1 MHRVLHDDT
10 IDDNDPGEGWSCCDE
25 CKSEIALTVQD
36 LTLGTQVE
44 GNAGTD
50 LGQRRGRAYL
60 SAFAENR
67 LAVAGLVVIVGLL
80 LFCFVG
86 PLLYHTNQ
94 VTTRLA
100 MENLPPG
107 RGRPLGT
114 DNVGYDV
121 LGRLMV
127 GGQTSLE
134 VAFGAA
140 AFALVLGVI
149 WGAVAG
155 YFGGFLDSLMMRIVD
170 AFLAIPVLFLVLFL
184 ATVWRPNV
192 LMLILVVGL
201 VSWLIPAR
209 LVRGETLSLRTR
221 EYVQAAKTMGVRSP
235 TIIYR
240 HIVTNSIGTIMV
252 NATFQIADAIL
263 LVAALSF
270 LGLGIPPPAANWG
283 SMLSDGLNFVYSGY
297 WWLIYPAGIAIV
309 VTVVAFNLVGDGL
322 SDALGVTRRRR

>member
-1 MHRVLHDDT
+1 M
-10 IDDNDPGEGWSCCDE
+10 
-25 CKSEIALTVQD
+25 TVQE

-44 GNAGTD
+44 GGAAETEA
-50 LGQRRGRAYL
+50 GQRRGRAYL
-60 SAFAENR
+60 HAFAENR
-67 LAVAGLVVIVGLL
+67 LALVGLVIIVGLL

-86 PLLYHTNQ
+86 PYLYHTNQ
-94 VTTRLA
+94 ITTRLG

-107 RGRPLGT
+107 PGRPLGT
-114 DNVGYDV
+114 DEVGYDV

-140 AFALVLGVI
+140 AFAVLLGVV

-155 YFGGFLDSLMMRIVD
+155 YFGGILDSFMMRIVD
-170 AFLAIPVLFLVLFL
+170 AFLSIPVLFLLLFL
-184 ATVWRPNV
+184 ATIWRPNV

-235 TIIYR
+235 IIIYR
-240 HIVTNSIGTIMV
+240 HIITNSIGTIMV

>member
-1 MHRVLHDDT
+1 MTVQ
-10 IDDNDPGEGWSCCDE
+10 
-25 CKSEIALTVQD
+25 EIAL
-36 LTLGTQVE
+36 
-44 GNAGTD
+44 A
-50 LGQRRGRAYL
+50 GQREAADTAPPVGHRGRAFL

-67 LAVAGLVVIVGLL
+67 LAVIGAALIFALL

-86 PLLYHTNQ
+86 PHLYHTNQ
-94 VTTRLA
+94 VSTRLA

-107 RGRPLGT
+107 PGRPLGT

-140 AFALVLGVI
+140 AFAVLLGVV

-170 AFLAIPVLFLVLFL
+170 AFLSIPVLFLLLFL
-184 ATVWRPNV
+184 ATVWRPSV

-240 HIVTNSIGTIMV
+240 HIITNSIGTIMV

-309 VTVVAFNLVGDGL
+309 LTVIAFNLVGDGL
-322 SDALGVTRRRR
+322 SDALGVTRRRQ

>member
-1 MHRVLHDDT
+1 M
-10 IDDNDPGEGWSCCDE
+10 
-25 CKSEIALTVQD
+25 
-36 LTLGTQVE
+36 
-44 GNAGTD
+44 
-50 LGQRRGRAYL
+50 
-60 SAFAENR
+60 
-67 LAVAGLVVIVGLL
+67 
-80 LFCFVG
+80 
-86 PLLYHTNQ
+86 
-94 VTTRLA
+94 
-100 MENLPPG
+100 
-107 RGRPLGT
+107 
-114 DNVGYDV
+114 
-121 LGRLMV
+121 
-127 GGQTSLE
+127 
-134 VAFGAA
+134 
-140 AFALVLGVI
+140 VLGVI

-155 YFGGFLDSLMMRIVD
+155 YFGGLLDSLMMRIVD
-170 AFLAIPVLFLVLFL
+170 AFLSIPVLFLVLFL

>member
-1 MHRVLHDDT
+1 
-10 IDDNDPGEGWSCCDE
+10 
-25 CKSEIALTVQD
+25 
-36 LTLGTQVE
+36 
-44 GNAGTD
+44 
-50 LGQRRGRAYL
+50 
-60 SAFAENR
+60 
-67 LAVAGLVVIVGLL
+67 
-80 LFCFVG
+80 
-86 PLLYHTNQ
+86 
-94 VTTRLA
+94 

-107 RGRPLGT
+107 PGRPLGT

-140 AFALVLGVI
+140 AFAVVLGVI

-155 YFGGFLDSLMMRIVD
+155 YFGGLLDSFMMRIVD
-170 AFLAIPVLFLVLFL
+170 AFLSIPVLFLVLFL
-184 ATVWRPNV
+184 ATIWRPNV
-192 LMLILVVGL
+192 LMLILVVGF

>member
-1 MHRVLHDDT
+1 MTYIAGRHDDR
-10 IDDNDPGEGWSCCDE
+10 PGTHPRHSGGRKAATADE
-25 CKSEIALTVQD
+25 
-36 LTLGTQVE
+36 
-44 GNAGTD
+44 
-50 LGQRRGRAYL
+50 GQRRGRAYL

-67 LAVAGLVVIVGLL
+67 LALVGMVIIVGLL

-86 PLLYHTNQ
+86 PHALPHEPDH
-94 VTTRLA
+94 TRLG

-107 RGRPLGT
+107 PGRPLGT
-114 DNVGYDV
+114 DNVGYDL

-140 AFALVLGVI
+140 AFAVTLGVV

-155 YFGGFLDSLMMRIVD
+155 YFGGLLDSLMMRIVD
-170 AFLAIPVLFLVLFL
+170 AFLAIPVLFLLLFL
-184 ATVWRPNV
+184 ATVWRPSV
-192 LMLILVVGL
+192 LMLILVVGF
-201 VSWLIPAR
+201 VSWLVPAR

>member
-1 MHRVLHDDT
+1 M
-10 IDDNDPGEGWSCCDE
+10 
-25 CKSEIALTVQD
+25 ALTVQE

-44 GNAGTD
+44 GTAAPTD
-50 LGQRRGRAYL
+50 EGQRRGRDYL
-60 SAFAENR
+60 TAFAENR
-67 LAVAGLVVIVGLL
+67 LALVGLVIIVGLL
-80 LFCFVG
+80 LFCFLG
-86 PLLYHTNQ
+86 PHLYHTNQ
-94 VTTRLA
+94 VTTRLGL
-100 MENLPPG
+100 ENLPPG

-140 AFALVLGVI
+140 AFAVVLGVV

-155 YFGGFLDSLMMRIVD
+155 YFGGILDSLMMRIVD
-170 AFLAIPVLFLVLFL
+170 AFLAIPVLFLLLFL
-184 ATVWRPNV
+184 ATIWRPNV
-192 LMLILVVGL
+192 LMLILVVGF
-201 VSWLIPAR
+201 VSWLVPAR

-240 HIVTNSIGTIMV
+240 MV
-252 NATFQIADAIL
+252 NATLQIADAIL

>member
-1 MHRVLHDDT
+1 M
-10 IDDNDPGEGWSCCDE
+10 
-25 CKSEIALTVQD
+25 TVQE
-36 LTLGTQVE
+36 LTLGTEVQ
-44 GNAGTD
+44 GTAATD
-50 LGQRRGRAYL
+50 EGQRRGRAYL

-67 LAVAGLVVIVGLL
+67 LALVGLVIIVGLL
-80 LFCFVG
+80 LFCYVG
-86 PLLYHTNQ
+86 PHLYHTNQ
-94 VTTRLA
+94 ITTRLGL
-100 MENLPPG
+100 ENLPPG
-107 RGRPLGT
+107 PGRPLGT

-140 AFALVLGVI
+140 AFAVALGVI

-155 YFGGFLDSLMMRIVD
+155 YFGGLLDSFMMRIVD
-170 AFLAIPVLFLVLFL
+170 AFLSIPVLFLVLFL
-184 ATVWRPNV
+184 ATIWRPSV
-192 LMLILVVGL
+192 LMLILVVGF